1 MQNKIRRIMTIRKLI
16 QTELISSQEELLI
29 RLKELGVDAIQ
40 STISRDLKF
49 MKVAKVP
56 HSEKGYVY
64 VIPEKIGNE
73 NKTEKTSAIITDTI
87 IDINFSG
94 NMAVIKTLPGYA
106 NAVTVLID
114 NEHFFE
120 ILGTIAGDDTIFIV
134 MREGIN
140 RNELIHVLS
149 SIYPAIRTLYK

>member
-56 HSEKGYVY
+56 HLE
-64 VIPEKIGNE
+64 
-73 NKTEKTSAIITDTI
+73 
-87 IDINFSG
+87 
-94 NMAVIKTLPGYA
+94 
-106 NAVTVLID
+106 
-114 NEHFFE
+114 
-120 ILGTIAGDDTIFIV
+120 
-134 MREGIN
+134 
-140 RNELIHVLS
+140 
-149 SIYPAIRTLYK
+149 